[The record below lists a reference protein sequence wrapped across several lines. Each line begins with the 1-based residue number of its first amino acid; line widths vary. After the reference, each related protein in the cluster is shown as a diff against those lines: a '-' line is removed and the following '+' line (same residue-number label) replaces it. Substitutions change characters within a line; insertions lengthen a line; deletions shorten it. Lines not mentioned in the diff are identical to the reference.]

1 MDWYDWLSR
10 AGLGEGLA
18 AEYAALFE
26 SNELDAADVRHLDH
40 AFLATMGVAVAKH
53 RLQILKLARK
63 ESSASAA
70 ITVLPWRATRLL
82 AVAAQRSARSVAG
95 CLRSATARR
104 DRRAAVAPRPL
115 ELCQQ
120 RINGG
125 GSGATRGPARWKGAP
140 AVADSRG
147 TATKL
152 AAFLAQFSKPVLM
165 LTKSSGIKGTKNGAV
180 TPTTRSAK
188 AIAAGCF
195 ASTETG
201 SDYDADDDD
210 DDETDDG
217 GGEDPETPWESM
229 FQNLNPT

>member
-1 MDWYDWLSR
+1 MDWYEWLSR
-10 AGLGEGLA
+10 AELGDGLA

-40 AFLATMGVAVAKH
+40 AFLASMGVAVAKH

-63 ESSASAA
+63 DSSASAA
-70 ITVLPWRATRLL
+70 ITVLPWRATRML

-115 ELCQQ
+115 ALCQQ
-120 RINGG
+120 RLSGG
-125 GSGATRGPARWKGAP
+125 GSGAAPGPARWKGAP
-140 AVADSRG
+140 AVADSRS

-152 AAFLAQFSKPVLM
+152 AAFLAQFRSKPMLM
-165 LTKSSGIKGTKNGAV
+165 LTKSSGKGTRNGAV
-180 TPTTRSAK
+180 TPTTRSAT
-188 AIAAGCF
+188 AGCF
-195 ASTETG
+195 ASTETC